1 MDVFL
6 PLATELLILLFILLT
21 FAFSGVEKIVDW
33 KGQLVWLKEHMK
45 GTFLVPIMPLLL
57 GLLIVLD
64 LAVSILSILAV
75 YYLLQFQDK
84 TIGLYSCILAAV
96 ILLILL
102 FGQRMA
108 KDFQGAFTIVGY
120 FIVVLFGVWLFS
132 N

>member
-1 MDVFL
+1 MSTL
-6 PLATELLILLFILLT
+6 LSYAPELLILLFILLT
-21 FAFSGVEKIVDW
+21 FAFSGVEKMVDW
-33 KGQLVWLKEHMK
+33 KGQIVWLREHMK
-45 GTFLVPIMPLLL
+45 GTFLVPIMHILL
-57 GLLIVLD
+57 GVLIVLD
-64 LAVSILSILAV
+64 IAVSILSIFGV
-75 YYLLQFQDK
+75 YYLLSFKEK
-84 TIGLYSCILAAV
+84 TLGLYSCILAAI

>member
-1 MDVFL
+1 MDLFL

-21 FAFSGVEKIVDW
+21 FSFSGVEKMVDW
-33 KGQLVWLKEHMK
+33 KRQLVWLKEHMK
-45 GTFLVPIMPLLL
+45 DTFLVPIMPLLL

-64 LAVSILSILAV
+64 IAVSILCILAV
-75 YYLLQFQDK
+75 YYLLQFQEK
-84 TIGLYSCILAAV
+84 TMGLYSCILAAI

-120 FIVVLFGVWLFS
+120 FIVVLFGVWIFS